1 MSRSPRHNRL
11 RQWALVIGVFLL
23 ACSAGGWMIWSVQQD
38 QLRQGRARASELAN
52 DQAQALQRG
61 IDRSLSA
68 SYALAALVRRGQGE
82 VSDFEAIATEMLPF
96 YPGVTVLGLSPGGVV
111 KRVAPLAGNEKLIG
125 FNQLGNAAQAFES
138 SKARDSGQLTLAGP
152 LDLIQGG
159 LGVVG
164 RLPIF
169 LTNSQG
175 GSTFWGFSFVTL
187 RFPQALEAAN
197 LGLINARGYAYELWR
212 KVPESGQRQS
222 IDASNAQLLSDPVNA
237 VLELPNGQ
245 WTLSVSP
252 LAGWNATHDMGLQ
265 VAVALLFSLLVSY
278 LAWLLFEMQ
287 MRDQRLE
294 IEVSERTAEILVAQ
308 RHLEATMAAIP
319 DALFEMDLEGRHL
332 RCQTPVDEYL
342 ARPADV
348 LLGKT
353 VVEVMPP
360 ESAAIVMSALQEAN
374 VNGRSTGKQFKLP
387 LASGEHWFEL
397 SISRKVGGPNDEPRF
412 VVLSR
417 NITQN
422 KLAEERIRMLAHFDP
437 LTGLPN
443 RAMLSD
449 RCKQALATA
458 HRKQQSLALLF
469 LDLDHFKNINDSL
482 GHLVGDQLLIAFA
495 DRLQSEVREQDTVS
509 RLGGDEFV
517 LILPDTDAKGAAHM
531 AEKLLQSSM
540 QALQLAQH
548 ELTVSPS
555 IGISMFPEDGADLD
569 DLSRCAD
576 AAMYRAKQ
584 EGRNSYRFF
593 TPEMQ
598 SQSERILAIE
608 NGLRKALERQQLSLC
623 YQPQVC
629 LNKRTVSGAEVLLR
643 WTHPE
648 LGSVSP
654 AEFIPIAESSGLILP
669 IGEWVLRTAAQQ
681 WTNWM
686 AAGMAPITL
695 SVNLSSVQ
703 FRHADL
709 PEMVSTVLRETGLAP
724 HLLELELTEGVTM
737 DKPDLAVAVMND
749 LHGRGIRM
757 SIDDFGTGYSSL
769 SYLKKFKISKIKIDQ
784 SFVRDITVDPDDK
797 AIVGAIIKMADNLSM
812 ATIAEGV
819 ETQAQLDYLR
829 EQGCDQVQGYFFSRP
844 LVPDQFIEFIDEHQN
859 PP

>member
-1 MSRSPRHNRL
+1 MCR
-11 RQWALVIGVFLL
+11 
-23 ACSAGGWMIWSVQQD
+23 
-38 QLRQGRARASELAN
+38 
-52 DQAQALQRG
+52 
-61 IDRSLSA
+61 
-68 SYALAALVRRGQGE
+68 
-82 VSDFEAIATEMLPF
+82 
-96 YPGVTVLGLSPGGVV
+96 
-111 KRVAPLAGNEKLIG
+111 
-125 FNQLGNAAQAFES
+125 
-138 SKARDSGQLTLAGP
+138 
-152 LDLIQGG
+152 
-159 LGVVG
+159 
-164 RLPIF
+164 
-169 LTNSQG
+169 
-175 GSTFWGFSFVTL
+175 
-187 RFPQALEAAN
+187 
-197 LGLINARGYAYELWR
+197 
-212 KVPESGQRQS
+212 
-222 IDASNAQLLSDPVNA
+222 
-237 VLELPNGQ
+237 
-245 WTLSVSP
+245 P

-265 VAVALLFSLLVSY
+265 VAVALLFSLLVTY

-287 MRDQRLE
+287 MRDQQLE
-294 IEVSERTAEILVAQ
+294 IEVSDRTAEILVAQ

-332 RCQTPVDEYL
+332 TCQTPVDEYL

-353 VVEVMPP
+353 AAEVMPP

-374 VNGRSTGKQFKLP
+374 VNARSTGKQFKLP

-397 SISRKVGGPNDEPRF
+397 SISRKAGGANDEPRF

-443 RAMLSD
+443 RSMLSD

-531 AEKLLQSSM
+531 AEKLLKSSM

-555 IGISMFPEDGADLD
+555 IGISMFPVDGADLD

-576 AAMYRAKQ
+576 AAMCRAKQ
-584 EGRNSYRFF
+584 EGRNGYRFF

-654 AEFIPIAESSGLILP
+654 AEFISIAESSGLILP

-812 ATIAEGV
+812 SAIAEGV

-859 PP
+859 PA